1 MAEQDYDD
9 SLLLSTEN
17 TDGVDWD
24 GMEGGLPAE
33 GQHLAVVKKV
43 GGQMKNFATYTSAQA
58 VVQFQIIEG
67 PDRGKTVYDR
77 IALPHAMEEQWK
89 QNKRLLVASRMGLI
103 PKGSKGTHQ
112 INWKLLEGRNVLITV
127 EHYEYEKEGKKK
139 KGSSL
144 SFDGWEDP
152 GAAGAQQ
159 GASAPQAAKAQYPD
173 I

>member
-1 MAEQDYDD
+1 MAETDYDD
-9 SLLLSTEN
+9 KLLLSSEN
-17 TDGVDWD
+17 TDAVDWD

-67 PDRGKTVYDR
+67 LDKGKTVYDR

-112 INWKLLEGRNVLITV
+112 LNWKILEGRQVLITV
-127 EHYEYEKEGKKK
+127 EHYEYEKDGKKK
-139 KGSSL
+139 KGASL

-152 GAAGAQQ
+152 
-159 GASAPQAAKAQYPD
+159 ASGVHQAASGATQQAQYPD